1 MKQGPYKRPK
11 SLRPGLQVEVLERD
25 TGGNSVKLGGAEP
38 DALETMAPG
47 VCYGWG
53 LHNAPPKAAD
63 AGFLARKEEKG

>member
-1 MKQGPYKRPK
+1 MK
-11 SLRPGLQVEVLERD
+11 LE
-25 TGGNSVKLGGAEP
+25 GAEP

-63 AGFLARKEEKG
+63 AGFLAR